1 MQLDKLALICVIV
14 PVAIWVI
21 TLFASA
27 LALFPYGLII
37 LAGLMIVGYF
47 FYRVIKERIENKEDD
62 YYEKNIEK

>member
-14 PVAIWVI
+14 PVAIWVF
-21 TLFASA
+21 TLFVSA

-37 LAGLMIVGYF
+37 LAGLLIVGYF

-62 YYEKNIEK
+62 YYEKNVDK

>member
-14 PVAIWVI
+14 PVAIWVF
-21 TLFASA
+21 TLFMGA

-37 LAGLMIVGYF
+37 LAGLLIVGYF

-62 YYEKNIEK
+62 YYEKNVDK